1 MYGYNPTKAK
11 KLLADAGYKN
21 GFQFTVYL
29 YTLPGL
35 PEIIDIG
42 QALALDWEAV
52 GLKPKL
58 VEIDFPRV
66 REQYRTKT
74 IHGAV
79 WPLRGSPNALNLLR
93 IFNKAKDSVV
103 YSYEHPYIEERHAA
117 LGAVVDKAERAKILR
132 EIGDH
137 KFNEFA
143 DMPLFWLHAEAGVN
157 PKYIAEYTFPGSI
170 TGFFTHLEYVKLA
183 Q

>member
-1 MYGYNPTKAK
+1 MY
-11 KLLADAGYKN
+11 L
-21 GFQFTVYL
+21 F
-29 YTLPGL
+29 TLPGL
-35 PEIIDIG
+35 PEQVDIG
-42 QALALDWEAV
+42 QAIALDFQAV

-58 VEIDFPRV
+58 VEVDFPRV

-74 IHGAV
+74 IHGAL
-79 WPLRGSPNALNLLR
+79 WPGRNALRALETAR
-93 IFNKAKDSVV
+93 ILNKAKDSVV
-103 YSYEHPYIEERHAA
+103 YAYEHPYIEERLEA
-117 LGAVVDKAERAKILR
+117 LSKVVDRSERARLLR

-143 DMPLFWLHAEAGVN
+143 AMPLFFLYADAAVN
-157 PKYIAEYTFPGSI
+157 PKYIAEYVFPGVI